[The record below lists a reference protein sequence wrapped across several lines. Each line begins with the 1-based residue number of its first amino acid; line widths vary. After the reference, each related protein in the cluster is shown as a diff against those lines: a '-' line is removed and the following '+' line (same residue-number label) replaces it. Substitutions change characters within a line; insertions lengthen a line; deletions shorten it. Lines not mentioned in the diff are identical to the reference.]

1 MEKTLVLGLGN
12 DLYGDDGIGLH
23 VVRELRRRLDED
35 EQLSKIFASVDLLE
49 CSLTGLSLL
58 DVIIGYDDL
67 IIIDTIKRVAPVTG
81 RITLMTE
88 EDIRSIPGPSPHYV
102 SIPQTIAI
110 GRQLNQKVPDRI
122 QILAVESKNM
132 FVLGE
137 GLTDKM
143 KETLP
148 ELVERTI
155 ALVQQG

>member
-1 MEKTLVLGLGN
+1 
-12 DLYGDDGIGLH
+12 
-23 VVRELRRRLDED
+23 
-35 EQLSKIFASVDLLE
+35 
-49 CSLTGLSLL
+49 
-58 DVIIGYDDL
+58 
-67 IIIDTIKRVAPVTG
+67 
-81 RITLMTE
+81 
-88 EDIRSIPGPSPHYV
+88 SPHYV

>member
-1 MEKTLVLGLGN
+1 MKKTLVLGLGN
-12 DLYGDDGIGLH
+12 DLYGDDGVGLH
-23 VVRELRRRLDED
+23 VIRELRRRLDED
-35 EQLSKIFASVDLLE
+35 KHLVKTFTSVDLLE

-67 IIIDTIKRVAPVTG
+67 IIIDTIKRANPVTG
-81 RITLMTE
+81 RMTLMTDD
-88 EDIRSIPGPSPHYV
+88 DIRSIPGPSPHYV
-102 SIPQTIAI
+102 SIPQTLVI
-110 GRQLNQKVPDRI
+110 GRQLNQKVPTRI
-122 QILAVESKNM
+122 QILAVEAKNM

-155 ALVQQG
+155 ALVLQG